1 MEDSSEVLVCAAEY
15 IKGEIDICVG
25 LCGCHNIVPLNEY
38 IQNIIFSHFLHVN
51 LIYIT
56 LYYSELLFTLAYYIM
71 RNIRQTL
78 FVFVGVPYLLF
89 YLPL

>member
-38 IQNIIFSHFLHVN
+38 I
-51 LIYIT
+51 
-56 LYYSELLFTLAYYIM
+56 
-71 RNIRQTL
+71 
-78 FVFVGVPYLLF
+78 
-89 YLPL
+89 